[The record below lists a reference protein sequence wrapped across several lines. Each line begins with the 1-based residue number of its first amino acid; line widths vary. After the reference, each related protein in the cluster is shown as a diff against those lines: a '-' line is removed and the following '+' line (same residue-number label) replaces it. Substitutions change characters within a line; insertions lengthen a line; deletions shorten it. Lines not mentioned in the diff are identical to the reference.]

1 MEMEKQVAAAIPG
14 SSSETA
20 GSLTGALGPR
30 VAVDHMAFAVR
41 DLESAK
47 ERMRL
52 YGATMIVEG
61 ESEEDGYRVAV
72 MRLGANIWTLL
83 NPTRADSFVA
93 DHLNRRGEGLHHV
106 GVEVEDLDAA
116 IDRLARLG
124 IKTHQY
130 KEIPGVRKEA
140 LIGPKHAFG
149 TVFQLM
155 EWMGEFKSASPERRM
170 KTAWK

>member
-1 MEMEKQVAAAIPG
+1 MDLEKEVAAAIRG
-14 SSSETA
+14 SSAETA
-20 GSLTGALGPR
+20 GSLTGALGSR
-30 VAVDHMAFAVR
+30 VAVDHIAFAVR

-52 YGATMIVEG
+52 YGGTMIVEG

-116 IDRLARLG
+116 IDRLAHLG

-140 LIGPKHAFG
+140 LVGPKHAFG

-155 EWMGEFKSASPERRM
+155 EWVGNSRARLPNNG
-170 KTAWK
+170 